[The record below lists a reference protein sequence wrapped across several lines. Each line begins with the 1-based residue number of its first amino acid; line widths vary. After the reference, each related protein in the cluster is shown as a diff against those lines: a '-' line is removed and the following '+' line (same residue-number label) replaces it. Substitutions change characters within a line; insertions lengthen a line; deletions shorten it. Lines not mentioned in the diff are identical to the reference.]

1 MEEKLESVVSE
12 PRSLPNTSLPSQQG
26 KDTTS
31 EWGSQQQG
39 SCSVLSLGGGLSLR
53 KEQDVSISHPA
64 PSYLSLR
71 LSSR

>member
-31 EWGSQQQG
+31 EWGSQQHRAPAQYCLWVEG
-39 SCSVLSLGGGLSLR
+39 FLSGRSRMSAFLILP
-53 KEQDVSISHPA
+53 PA
-64 PSYLSLR
+64 ICP
-71 LSSR
+71 